1 MNLLNSLTPKRP
13 LIHVALFMLAALIA
27 VEIALTS
34 FWSHEDVMDHIL
46 QDIVLFVVIY
56 GPLAWFL
63 AYRPM
68 RMANLAQH
76 QELQLLNRALTA
88 TRNAV
93 FITDRTGNIAWAN
106 EAFSKMCGYEV
117 EEILGRNPRF
127 LQSGLQSPSYYKEM
141 WATILSGQNWISE
154 TLERHKD
161 GHTYTVRQT
170 ITPIM
175 DELGQITHFIAMH
188 DDITAMKEAEARM
201 HRIAHHDALTGLSN
215 RILFKDRLKQALR
228 LAKRNKE
235 ALALLYIDLD
245 RFKPVNDTLGHAVGD
260 LLLKSVAKRLRRCVR
275 DSDTVSRL
283 GGDEFTVMLPT
294 INQAADAAKV
304 AEKIIQALEKPFNI
318 QGNEIQIGS
327 SIGIAIYMRDSDN
340 AGDLMQMADAAMY
353 VAKTE
358 GRNTY
363 RFYAAPQ
370 TENESENEPA

>member
-1 MNLLNSLTPKRP
+1 MPSRPRFLIAGTALLTLFATEIYLARLLDRGDF
-13 LIHVALFMLAALIA
+13 LIHVLLDL
-27 VEIALTS
+27 
-34 FWSHEDVMDHIL
+34 
-46 QDIVLFVVIY
+46 VLFGLVF
-56 GPLAWFL
+56 GPIAWFTVF
-63 AYRPM
+63 RPLLT
-68 RMANLAQH
+68 RETSQENELNL
-76 QELQLLNRALTA
+76 LSRALTA
-88 TRNAV
+88 TSNAV
-93 FITDRTGNIAWAN
+93 FITDRAGNIAWAN
-106 EAFSKMCGYEV
+106 EAFSKLCGYEI

-141 WATILSGQNWISE
+141 WATILSGQSWISE
-154 TLERHKD
+154 TLERHKN

-175 DELGQITHFIAMH
+175 DELQQITHFIAMH
-188 DDITAMKEAEARM
+188 DDITAMKEAEARI

-260 LLLKSVAKRLRRCVR
+260 MLLKAVAKRLRRCVR

-283 GGDEFTVMLPT
+283 GGDEFTVILPT
-294 INQAADAAKV
+294 INQADDAGKV
-304 AEKIIQALEKPFNI
+304 AMKIIQALEKPFSI
-318 QGNEIQIGS
+318 QGHEIRIGS

-370 TENESENEPA
+370 AESGDAPA